1 MLEASYKDNETNFLE
16 EIANKLN
23 LKDKTRLVFIERL
36 RIDNDHLN
44 NPALATCLSQSLL
57 KDTSQKATSK
67 IILRDSLKTI
77 FKKLNREGCDFHGVT
92 REKVKIAKQWLRE
105 IVYPWHRLKNIA
117 ISTNK
122 MGPVPQGLDLYKA
135 GSDYPNTLP
144 LGSQIKF
151 EVRLERPGYLT
162 LLEKDTSGKFYCL
175 SSSFSSIFNPGI
187 ISLPMEGAPVNYF
200 QLTSE
205 PGVEEI
211 IAAIAPEPPKLD
223 WLPQLGQVPLLLQG
237 KHLQEFLAYFEGKSD
252 YTLWYM
258 HYRVEAARAR

>member
-92 REKVKIAKQWLRE
+92 REKVKIAKQWLQF
-105 IVYPWHRLKNIA
+105 N
-117 ISTNK
+117 T
-122 MGPVPQGLDLYKA
+122 M
-135 GSDYPNTLP
+135 GSDGKGAMAYILYID
-144 LGSQIKF
+144 LRSS
-151 EVRLERPGYLT
+151 LT
-162 LLEKDTSGKFYCL
+162 MTSTIC
-175 SSSFSSIFNPGI
+175 
-187 ISLPMEGAPVNYF
+187 
-200 QLTSE
+200 
-205 PGVEEI
+205 
-211 IAAIAPEPPKLD
+211 
-223 WLPQLGQVPLLLQG
+223 
-237 KHLQEFLAYFEGKSD
+237 
-252 YTLWYM
+252 
-258 HYRVEAARAR
+258 